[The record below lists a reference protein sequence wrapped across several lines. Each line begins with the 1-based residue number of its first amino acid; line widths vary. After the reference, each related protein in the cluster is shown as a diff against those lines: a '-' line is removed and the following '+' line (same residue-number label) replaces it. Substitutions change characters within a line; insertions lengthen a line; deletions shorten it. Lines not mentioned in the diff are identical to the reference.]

1 MRDHPGP
8 DILPADI
15 TSADGSSG
23 KIKKPHQCGAICW
36 KIDDRGWLMALLI
49 TSKRT
54 GRWIIPKGNIKRR
67 ENQFE
72 CARREAF
79 EEAGVTGRIA
89 KKTIGQYR
97 YFKPER
103 QQWLTVSVYPLL
115 VSEVADAFPEMNVRK
130 RRWLPVEKASTC
142 CDEPDLRALF
152 QSFAALTAGKVTS
165 PVDFSGASPG

>member
-1 MRDHPGP
+1 MNDRPAP
-8 DILPADI
+8 DAMASIETPAR
-15 TSADGSSG
+15 
-23 KIKKPHQCGAICW
+23 KNRKPHQCGAICW
-36 KIDDRGWLMALLI
+36 RLNEMGQLVTLLI

-115 VSEVADAFPEMNVRK
+115 VNEEADAFPEKHVRK
-130 RRWLPVEKASTC
+130 RRWLPVKKASIC

-152 QSFAALTAGKVTS
+152 QSLSEAACVHDEQRRSIHL
-165 PVDFSGASPG
+165 